1 VAAADDLLMNKTSS
15 ADRINQTFA
24 WAQTRDSY
32 CAEQVTSYELR
43 LAYAA
48 GMTQD
53 PVEQQQ
59 IASQRKPFAELSP
72 EAGEAFVRGVE
83 RLFPQDTYARLTG
96 EGQKQMDWFLRNF
109 SLRRPVY

>member
-1 VAAADDLLMNKTSS
+1 MNRTSS

-32 CAEQVTSYELR
+32 CAEMVTSYELR

-48 GMTQD
+48 GMTAD
-53 PVEQQQ
+53 PNEQQE
-59 IASQRKPFAELSP
+59 IASQRKPFAQLSP

-96 EGQKQMDWFLRNF
+96 EGQRQLDWFMSKF
-109 SLRRPVY
+109 SLRRPVF